1 MEDFKTL
8 QIKFV
13 LILIKILKKKKSQPI
28 AVLKIQSQSVLSTQ
42 IWD

>member
-13 LILIKILKKKKSQPI
+13 LILIKILKKKKKK
-28 AVLKIQSQSVLSTQ
+28 VNLLLC
-42 IWD
+42 